1 MKLAITGGTGF
12 VGAHLLDAALAA
24 GHQVKAL
31 TRRDQPP
38 RDGVEWV
45 AATSTTAPRSSSW
58 SMAPTPSS
66 MSPGSSPRPNA
77 AAFEQGNVA
86 GTLAMLA
93 AATAG
98 GVHRFVHVSS
108 LAAREPKLSLYGASK
123 ARAEELVHSSGLDW
137 AIVRPPAVYGPGD
150 KETLEL
156 FRMAKLG
163 LMLMPPKGRV
173 SVIHVDDLARLL
185 LALAGPS
192 RPSTCLIEPDDGKA
206 GGWTHREFARALG
219 NAVGTKPAIVS
230 SPGILLRLAARA
242 DQLVRGRRPSSPST
256 APLISRTAT
265 GCSRRPSAHHC
276 PPGAVAAAH
285 DRRDGAQV
293 IIAAANRRSPHRSLA
308 GVLHPGCA
316 RALNRG
322 PQFAPHCVA

>member
-12 VGAHLLDAALAA
+12 VGSHLIDAALAA
-24 GHQVKAL
+24 GHEVTAL
-31 TRRDQPP
+31 TRREQPP
-38 RDGVEWV
+38 RDGLEWV
-45 AATSTTAPRSSSW
+45 AGDLDDRDALERLVGDADAVIHVAGVISAPD
-58 SMAPTPSS
+58 
-66 MSPGSSPRPNA
+66 A
-77 AAFEQGNVA
+77 AGFEQGNVD

-123 ARAEELVHSSGLDW
+123 ARAEELVHGSGLDW

-185 LALAGPS
+185 LALAAPAAPS
-192 RPSTCLIEPDDGKA
+192 GILIEADDGRP
-206 GGWTHREFARALG
+206 GGWTHREFARALAARG
-219 NAVGTKPAIVS
+219 RHQARDR
-230 SPGILLRLAARA
+230 LLARHRCSALAARA
-242 DQLVRGRRPSSPST
+242 DQWSAARRPSSPPT
-256 APLISRTAT
+256 APPISRTAT
-265 GCSRRPSAHHC
+265 GWSSPSAPAPRRCGSRGSRPSKA
-276 PPGAVAAAH
+276 
-285 DRRDGAQV
+285 
-293 IIAAANRRSPHRSLA
+293 
-308 GVLHPGCA
+308 
-316 RALNRG
+316 
-322 PQFAPHCVA
+322 